1 MAESTRAWRLA
12 MVLGELQFPAQKW
25 TIQTAADLYGADVR
39 TRTELQ
45 DLPEV
50 VYHDIEEVVSAVEA
64 IEART
69 RPLAD
74 PPETQCCRG
83 RA

>member
-1 MAESTRAWRLA
+1 MAESTRAWRLS
-12 MVLGELQFPAQKW
+12 MVLGELQFPAPKW

-50 VYHDIEEVVSAVEA
+50 VYHDIDEVVSAIEA
-64 IEART
+64 GEART
-69 RPLAD
+69 TSLPD
-74 PPETQCCRG
+74 PPQTPCCRW

>member
-1 MAESTRAWRLA
+1 MAESMRAWRLA

-64 IEART
+64 VEART
-69 RPLAD
+69 TAPAD
-74 PPETQCCRG
+74 PPETQCCRR

>member
-25 TIQTAADLYGADVR
+25 TIQTAADLYGADVQ

-45 DLPEV
+45 ALPEV
-50 VYHDIEEVVSAVEA
+50 VYRDIGEVVRA
-64 IEART
+64 IEHGEG
-69 RPLAD
+69 RPGPPPD
-74 PPETQCCRG
+74 PPEAQCCRW
-83 RA
+83 RS